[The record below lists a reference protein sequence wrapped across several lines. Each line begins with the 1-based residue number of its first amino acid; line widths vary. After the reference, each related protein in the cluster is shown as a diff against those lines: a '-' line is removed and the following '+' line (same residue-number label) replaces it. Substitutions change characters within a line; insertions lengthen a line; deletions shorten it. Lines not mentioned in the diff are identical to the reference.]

1 MQTTKIY
8 RLKDLPENT
17 FHQIMD
23 GLVESAR
30 LWNFCVDIHKE
41 ARQNK
46 TPWPTLNTFQ
56 EATKGGKFALYS
68 QSVQQVFRS
77 LLGAV
82 SSTKTKRAAGDKAA
96 NYPHKEKYFYPLTAK
111 RIPEP

>member
-30 LWNFCVDIHKE
+30 LWNFCVDMHKE
-41 ARQNK
+41 ARRNK
-46 TPWPTLNTFQ
+46 TPWPTLSTFQ

-68 QSVQQVFRS
+68 QSVQHKQTTGEIRAVQRSRRLRAVGRLIRCVSVGRSSVFCS
-77 LLGAV
+77 A
-82 SSTKTKRAAGDKAA
+82 
-96 NYPHKEKYFYPLTAK
+96 P
-111 RIPEP
+111 

>member
-30 LWNFCVDIHKE
+30 LWNFCVDMHKE

-68 QSVQQVFRS
+68 QSVQHKQTTGEV
-77 LLGAV
+77 
-82 SSTKTKRAAGDKAA
+82 RAAVGRLIRCVSVGRSSVFCSA
-96 NYPHKEKYFYPLTAK
+96 P
-111 RIPEP
+111 